1 MPPRRALV
9 IRRRLGF
16 SDSMSMNVV
25 VEYLVCDIRD
35 TFERAILTRV
45 NKRDEYLRLAE
56 LMDGIQRLLNTSDLA
71 RGRWPFG
78 YDEDSEEDVQDETSS
93 SDSRDGSISS
103 SHST

>member
-9 IRRRLGF
+9 IKRRLGF
-16 SDSMSMNVV
+16 SDSKSMNVV

-71 RGRWPFG
+71 RGKWPCD
-78 YDEDSEEDVQDETSS
+78 YQQDSEEDVQDETSS